1 MDGLAHPSRLFIVF
15 YSSLRNASHT
25 ELGKQKNWLL
35 ISNDFQCKS
44 YSERVLTVRHSKKL

>member
-35 ISNDFQCKS
+35 ISNDFQCRS